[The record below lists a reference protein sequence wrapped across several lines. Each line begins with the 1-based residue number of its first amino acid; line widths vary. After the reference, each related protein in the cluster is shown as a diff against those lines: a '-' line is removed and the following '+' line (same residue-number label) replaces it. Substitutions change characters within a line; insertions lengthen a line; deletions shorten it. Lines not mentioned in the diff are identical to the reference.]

1 MAQITLLT
9 GRERRRRWSD
19 DERRRILTAAFTPG
33 AVVATISRQF
43 EVSTSLIYKWRRQA
57 MAAEPGAAARVG
69 AAFAPAVMLAE
80 PVATAPVDT
89 TAIIVELANGARLRI
104 GSHAPAALVTA
115 SLRALR

>member
-9 GRERRRRWSD
+9 GPERRGRWSD
-19 DERRRILTAAFTPG
+19 DERRRILAAAFTPG

-43 EVSTSLIYKWRRQA
+43 EVSTSLIYKWRQQTLA
-57 MAAEPGAAARVG
+57 DEPAAG
-69 AAFAPAVMLAE
+69 AAFVPAVTLRE
-80 PVATAPVDT
+80 PGTAAPPDT
-89 TAIIVELANGARLRI
+89 TAIIVELSNGVRLRI